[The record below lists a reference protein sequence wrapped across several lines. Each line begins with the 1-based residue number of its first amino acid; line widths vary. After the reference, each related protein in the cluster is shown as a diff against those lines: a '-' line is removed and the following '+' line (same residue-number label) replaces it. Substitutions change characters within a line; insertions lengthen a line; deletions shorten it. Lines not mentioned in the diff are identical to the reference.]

1 MPERQELASR
11 VYLNLD
17 GTEVQREIMDNVLEV
32 VVDQHAHLPDMFTV
46 RLADPELKLVDEG
59 PFGLARTLTVEAALE
74 EGEKV
79 VLMEGEIVALE
90 PAFDEGMVA
99 ELVVRGYDKSHRL
112 YRETRSA
119 AYLNK
124 KDSDL
129 AQEIAEA
136 AGLDADVETTATVY
150 DHIFQDNQSDLAF
163 LMERAWRIGYE
174 CFVSA
179 GKLHFRRPPES
190 GSGDLTLTWG
200 DDLLTF
206 HPRLTLAEQVDEVIV
221 RGWNP
226 DQQEAIVGRASSG
239 RLYPQRG
246 NGEKGAELAG
256 AFGRGRLVI
265 VDMPVISQ
273 AEADALAAA
282 RLDELSGAF
291 ITADGTAFRR
301 PDICAGRLAQ
311 LEQLGE
317 RFSGTYLVTA
327 ATHVANPDGL
337 QTHFSV
343 QGTRTGTLA
352 ESLGEAAPL
361 RRWPGVVPAVVT
373 NAADPD
379 EAGRV
384 RLKFPWMTDDA
395 ESTWARVIGGGA
407 GPEAGQWFIPDV
419 GDEVLV
425 AFEHGDFSRP
435 YVLGGLWSR
444 ANSGP
449 PEKASGSETPQVR
462 LWRSRTGHLMAMY
475 DNQANKVEIKTAG
488 GHTVL
493 LDDARRT
500 IRISSRGGH
509 TVTLDD
515 SAGKVTVESSNEM
528 TIKSRGNLAVEAGAN
543 LDLKANGQV
552 NVSGAVINLN

>member
-11 VYLNLD
+11 VYVSLD
-17 GTEVQREIMDNVLEV
+17 GSEVERAIMDGVLEV
-32 VVDQHAHLPDMFTV
+32 VVDQHAHLPGMFTI
-46 RLADPELKLVDEG
+46 RLADPELKILDEG
-59 PFGLARTLTVEAALE
+59 PFELARSLKIEGADTGGAKVTLF
-74 EGEKV
+74 
-79 VLMEGEIVALE
+79 EGEIVALE
-90 PAFDEGMVA
+90 PAFNEGMIA

-112 YRETRSA
+112 YRQTRSV

-129 AQEIAEA
+129 AQEIAQA
-136 AGLDADVETTATVY
+136 AGLEADVETTATVY

-174 CFVSA
+174 CFVDD
-179 GKLHFRRPPES
+179 GKLHFRRPPDA

-200 DDLLTF
+200 EDLLTF
-206 HPRLTLAEQVDEVIV
+206 HPRLSLAEQVDEVIV
-221 RGWNP
+221 RGWDP
-226 DQQEAIVGRASSG
+226 EQQEAIVGRASSG
-239 RLYPQRG
+239 RLYPERN
-246 NGEKGAELAG
+246 NGEQGADLASR
-256 AFGRGRLVI
+256 FGRGRLVL

-291 ITADGTAFRR
+291 ITADGSAFRR
-301 PDICAGRLAQ
+301 PDIRAGRLVK
-311 LEQLGE
+311 LEHLGQ
-317 RFSGTYLVTA
+317 RFSGTYLVTQ
-327 ATHVANPDGL
+327 ATHVVSPDGL
-337 QTHFSV
+337 QTHFRV

-352 ESLGEAAPL
+352 ESLGEAEPL

-373 NAADPD
+373 NANDP
-379 EAGRV
+379 ENAGRV

-395 ESTWARVIGGGA
+395 ESTWARVLGAGA
-407 GPEAGQWFIPDV
+407 GPEAGHYFIPDV

-435 YVLGGLWSR
+435 YVLGGLWSGS
-444 ANSGP
+444 NKVP
-449 PEKASGSETPQVR
+449 PEQGSGSEAPQIR
-462 LWRSRTGHLMAMY
+462 IWRSRTGHLMAMY

-493 LDDARRT
+493 LDDAGRT
-500 IRISSRGGH
+500 ITISSNGGH

-528 TIKSRGNLAVEAGAN
+528 TIKSQGNLAVEAGAN

-552 NVSGAVINLN
+552 NVRGAVINLN